1 MEEGNNDTQSVSVE
15 EYNKLKSDF
24 DVVTG
29 KLDKLEKIFEER
41 QTKTFDKNKAISKE
55 VLLKELGL
63 VKDPDKTEMELV
75 NEKFATLTKT
85 VEDLT
90 AQIKDKDE
98 KLALNELKT
107 KVRKLAEPYNFIDV
121 SDVLNVID
129 YTNEDIEGQ
138 LKSLAES
145 KKHWIK
151 PQNLGS
157 SFSGANAGNP
167 KDLQEQLREAQK
179 AGNVD
184 AEISLTRQIYE
195 MNRK

>member
-1 MEEGNNDTQSVSVE
+1 MAEENKDTQSVSIE
-15 EYNKLKSDF
+15 EYNTLKADFEKANEKL
-24 DVVTG
+24 G
-29 KLDKLEKIFEER
+29 KLEKIFEER
-41 QTKTFDKNKAISKE
+41 QTKAFDKNKAISKE

-63 VKDPDKTEMELV
+63 VKDPEKTEMQLV
-75 NEKFATLTKT
+75 NEKFATLSKT

-90 AQIKDKDE
+90 TQIKEKDG
-98 KLALNELKT
+98 LIALNNKKSQVAELAK
-107 KVRKLAEPYNFIDV
+107 KYNFIDV

-129 YTNEDIEGQ
+129 YSNTDIEGQ
-138 LKSLAES
+138 LKSIAES

-151 PQNLGS
+151 PQNLGG

-167 KDLQEQLREAQK
+167 KDLHEQLREAQK

-195 MNRK
+195 MKRK

>member
-1 MEEGNNDTQSVSVE
+1 MAEDKETQSVSVE
-15 EYNKLKSDF
+15 DYNKLQEDF
-24 DVVTG
+24 KAQGD
-29 KLDKLEKIFEER
+29 KLAKLEKIFEER
-41 QTKTFDKNKAISKE
+41 QTKALDKEGILKILGIEKAPEKPIAD
-55 VLLKELGL
+55 VLG
-63 VKDPDKTEMELV
+63 
-75 NEKFATLTKT
+75 EKLNTLADTIT
-85 VEDLT
+85 QLQND
-90 AQIKDKDE
+90 IKDKDE
-98 KLALNELKT
+98 KLALNDKKAKVSELAK
-107 KVRKLAEPYNFIDV
+107 KYNFIDV

-195 MNRK
+195 MNRIQEI